1 MPIGLTWYQAYKQG
15 NPLVGQLR
23 LLRTNNCSIYFHPGR
38 PCDGRMARVKGWRLV
53 LRNIESTQLV
63 QQTHFSNNGLFR
75 TCCCHWDGLGSMSV
89 MSDGAKPDEIA
100 FNFVGVL
107 PFFVVIR
114 SCSKGKGR

>member
-1 MPIGLTWYQAYKQG
+1 M
-15 NPLVGQLR
+15 
-23 LLRTNNCSIYFHPGR
+23 
-38 PCDGRMARVKGWRLV
+38 KGWRLV

-75 TCCCHWDGLGSMSV
+75 TCCCHWNGLGSLSV

-107 PFFVVIR
+107 PFLVAFR
-114 SCSKGKGR
+114 PCSEGEAEEGDGVPLV